1 MIVCSKPKSAL
12 NPEQRMNTTE
22 GGNYLFLAEM
32 FILSWLFK
40 DSSLPPSLSPS
51 FSVSVS
57 YPAPAQEPPSQ
68 EKKQTYL
75 ISVIILFLYN
85 QLKCKINQIN
95 SFPDVGNQNQY
106 MSLDPVFKCW
116 GGGDHFHALIETGNE
131 TETLV
136 FVNPQLM
143 CECSSFILIAELC
156 SSQPSLF

>member
-116 GGGDHFHALIETGNE
+116 GGGIIFMLWLKQEMKQRLLCLW
-131 TETLV
+131 TL
-136 FVNPQLM
+136 
-143 CECSSFILIAELC
+143 SSC
-156 SSQPSLF
+156 VSVHHSY